1 MPDSEHSGMPAV
13 RCGGIDSPPPAVI
26 YRRQA
31 SALPQGTAMDIRFA
45 EFSLP
50 QSGAVVVGVWEE
62 RVLTAPARRLD
73 EATQGAVARA
83 VAAVPRF
90 HGKKNELV
98 PVIGPPGLPL
108 SRIVLAGLGKPEA
121 VDARLLED
129 LGGTLAAHLNGAGET
144 EATFA
149 IDLGDGASVKPAEA
163 AARLA
168 FGAALRAY
176 RFDKYRTKQKPEQ
189 KASLAAITVAA
200 AAPDKATQAYKALG
214 AAADSVAF
222 TRDLVSEPAN
232 ELYPE
237 SLAERAAALAGPG
250 LSGLT
255 VEVLDDNRL
264 RDLGMGALLA
274 VGQGSAR
281 PPRVVVMQYRGAA
294 ADVAPLAFIGKGVT
308 FDTGGISIKPAGGMW
323 DMKWDMA
330 GAGVVIGLM
339 RLLAARKARVNA
351 VGLVGLVENMPSGN
365 AVRPGDIV
373 RSMSGQTIEVLN
385 TDAEGRL
392 VLADVLWYCQDRFKP
407 KLMIDLA
414 TLTGAVIVALGHDN
428 AGLFANN
435 DELAERL
442 IAAGKA
448 VGEPVWRL
456 PLANSYDRAI
466 DSDAADIKNIAGDRA
481 AGSIIGAQFVQRFV
495 NSVPWA
501 HLDIAGVAWSK
512 KDAPTVPKGAT
523 AFGVRLLDRFVA
535 DSYEEK

>member
-1 MPDSEHSGMPAV
+1 
-13 RCGGIDSPPPAVI
+13 
-26 YRRQA
+26 
-31 SALPQGTAMDIRFA
+31 MDIRFA

-50 QSGAVVVGVWEE
+50 QSGAVVVGVWED
-62 RVLTAPARRLD
+62 RALTGPARRLD

-83 VAAVPRF
+83 VAAAPRF

-98 PVIGPPGLPL
+98 PVIGPPGLPV
-108 SRIVLAGLGKPEA
+108 SRIVLAGLGKPKA
-121 VDARLLED
+121 IDARLLED
-129 LGGTLAAHLNGAGET
+129 LGGTLAAHLNSAGES

-149 IDLGDGASVKPAEA
+149 VDLGDDAPVKPAEA

-168 FGAALRAY
+168 YGAALRSY

-189 KASLAAITVAA
+189 KPSLSSITVSAA
-200 AAPDKATQAYKALG
+200 SPGEAKQAYQALG
-214 AAADSVAF
+214 AAAEAVAF

-237 SLAERAAALAGPG
+237 SMAERASALAGPD
-250 LSGLT
+250 LPGLT
-255 VEVLDDNRL
+255 VEVLDENRL
-264 RDLGMGALLA
+264 SELGMGALLGVA
-274 VGQGSAR
+274 QGSVR
-281 PPRVVVMQYRGAA
+281 PPRVVVMQYRGVA

-339 RLLAARKARVNA
+339 RLLAARGARVNA
-351 VGLVGLVENMPSGN
+351 VGLVGLVENMPSG
-365 AVRPGDIV
+365 AAQRPGDIV

-407 KLMIDLA
+407 KAMIDLA
-414 TLTGAVIVALGHDN
+414 TLTGAVIVALGHEN

-442 IAAGKA
+442 VAAGKA

-456 PLANSYDRAI
+456 PLAESYDRAI
-466 DSDAADIKNIAGDRA
+466 DSAAADVKNIAGDRA

-495 NSVPWA
+495 NNVPWA

-535 DSYEEK
+535 DYYESD

>member
-1 MPDSEHSGMPAV
+1 
-13 RCGGIDSPPPAVI
+13 
-26 YRRQA
+26 
-31 SALPQGTAMDIRFA
+31 MDIRFA

-50 QSGAVVVGVWEE
+50 QSGAVVVGVWED
-62 RVLTAPARRLD
+62 RALTGPARRLD

-83 VAAVPRF
+83 VAAAPRF

-98 PVIGPPGLPL
+98 PVIGPPGLPV
-108 SRIVLAGLGKPEA
+108 SRIVLAGLGKPKA
-121 VDARLLED
+121 IDARLLED
-129 LGGTLAAHLNGAGET
+129 LGGTLAAHLNSAGES

-149 IDLGDGASVKPAEA
+149 VDLGDDAPVKPAEA

-168 FGAALRAY
+168 YGAALRSY

-189 KASLAAITVAA
+189 KPSLSSITVSAA
-200 AAPDKATQAYKALG
+200 SPGEAKQAYQALG
-214 AAADSVAF
+214 AAAEAVAF

-237 SLAERAAALAGPG
+237 SMAERAAALAGPD
-250 LSGLT
+250 LPGLT
-255 VEVLDDNRL
+255 VEVLDENRL
-264 RDLGMGALLA
+264 SELGMGALLGVA
-274 VGQGSAR
+274 QGSVR
-281 PPRVVVMQYRGAA
+281 PPRVVVMQYRGVA

-339 RLLAARKARVNA
+339 RLLAARRARVNA
-351 VGLVGLVENMPSGN
+351 VGLVGLVENMPSG
-365 AVRPGDIV
+365 AAQRPGDIV

-407 KLMIDLA
+407 TAMIDLA
-414 TLTGAVIVALGHDN
+414 TLTGAVIVALGHEN

-442 IAAGKA
+442 VAAGKA

-456 PLANSYDRAI
+456 PLAESYDRAI
-466 DSDAADIKNIAGDRA
+466 DSDAADVKNIAGDRA

-495 NSVPWA
+495 NNVPWA

-535 DSYEEK
+535 DYYESD